1 MRMRLQKFVELCFYA
16 KLAFV
21 GGQEEWAEGPLFG
34 IGSSARQ
41 ANQNELKNK
50 KNLDK
55 TFSFMRI
62 I

>member
-1 MRMRLQKFVELCFYA
+1 MSTKSEW
-16 KLAFV
+16 
-21 GGQEEWAEGPLFG
+21 QESQLFG

-55 TFSFMRI
+55 TITYIRI
-62 I
+62 